1 MILINLFKIHIFNST
16 CKKSQWKC
24 SNDICPKRCSV
35 VGDPHYTTFDGY
47 KYDFSGQCSYTLVKH
62 VEFQIEAEN
71 AQCSADVEYIPGR
84 HYEINNPPTCT
95 RALIIRLENASL
107 KLKQGK
113 EVLYNGEEIVNF
125 PKLLPNK
132 ILIVTSSSIWL
143 TGFIELH
150 KA

>member
-1 MILINLFKIHIFNST
+1 M
-16 CKKSQWKC
+16 
-24 SNDICPKRCSV
+24 
-35 VGDPHYTTFDGY
+35 
-47 KYDFSGQCSYTLVKH
+47 VKH
-62 VEFQIEAEN
+62 AEFQIEAEN
-71 AQCSADVEYIPGR
+71 AQCSADVEYISVR

-113 EVLYNGEEIVNF
+113 EVLYNGEEIVNL

-143 TGFIELH
+143 TGFIKLH